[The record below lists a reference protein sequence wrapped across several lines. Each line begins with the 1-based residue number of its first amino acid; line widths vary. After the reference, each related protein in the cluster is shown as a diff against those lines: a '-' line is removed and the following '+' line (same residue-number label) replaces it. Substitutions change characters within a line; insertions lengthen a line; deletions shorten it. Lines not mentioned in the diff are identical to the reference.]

1 MFCRF
6 KSALALYSFA
16 VSQYKM
22 EICIYPDSNVLSRV
36 AAEKFLKIGNEA
48 IKKNGKFTVVLSGG
62 STPKSLYK
70 LLTTTEFL
78 SKIDWKKVFF
88 FFGDERDVLPDAEE
102 SNFRM
107 ANENLL
113 QPLQIFGKNIF
124 RWQTEIGRAE
134 KIAENYET
142 KIKEFF
148 GYKDDS
154 AGIVFPRFDLV
165 LLGMGDDGHT
175 ASLFPFTT
183 ALQETKRIA
192 VANRVEKLITNRL
205 TLTFPVINNSAN
217 AFFLVSGESKAEALK
232 EVLQGEVQPD
242 KFPAQ
247 SVRLKQGNLCWLIDE
262 KAALFLRRQPL

>member
-1 MFCRF
+1 MINVFP
-6 KSALALYSFA
+6 SIEALSVF
-16 VSQYKM
+16 
-22 EICIYPDSNVLSRV
+22 
-36 AAEKFLKIGNEA
+36 AAEKICEIAVAAISKQGN
-48 IKKNGKFTVVLSGG
+48 FTIALAGG
-62 STPKSLYK
+62 STPKTLYQ
-70 LLTTTEFL
+70 LLA
-78 SKIDWKKVFF
+78 SDRYKRDIDWSKTFF
-88 FFGDERDVLPDAEE
+88 FFGDERNVLPDAEE